1 MNDAFNVECLICG
14 LDVAM
19 SLEWI
24 LLGLRVLATVILYS
38 FLGLA
43 FYLIWRDLKRVE
55 IQPRLN
61 YHLRVMVANGNES
74 WAVDEIL
81 PLQPVTSL
89 GRDDKNTIVLHEP
102 AASARH
108 ARLSRTNGT
117 WWLEDLGSRS
127 GTTLNELPLS
137 KPAPLTEGDI
147 IGIGSIRFRL
157 EAAGST
163 PFPPSGTP
171 EGARPAPEGVR

>member
-1 MNDAFNVECLICG
+1 MQYAFNVERLIDR
-14 LDVAM
+14 LDATM

-24 LLGLRVLATVILYS
+24 ILGLRVLATVILYS

-43 FYLIWRDLKRVE
+43 FYLIWRDLKRAE
-55 IQPRLN
+55 IQPQVN
-61 YHLRVMVANGNES
+61 YQLRVVAANGNEI

-81 PLQPVTSL
+81 PLQPVTIL
-89 GRDDKNTIVLHEP
+89 GRDAKNTIVLHDT

-137 KPAPLTEGDI
+137 KPAPLTEGDV
-147 IGIGSIRFRL
+147 IGIGSLRFRL
-157 EAAGST
+157 EAASSKMAEQVT
-163 PFPPSGTP
+163 
-171 EGARPAPEGVR
+171 R